1 MKYQHQRR
9 KYNNRKII
17 SFFII
22 IIIIIICNIIPYGRS
37 TLTVKEMNKE
47 IAYKRKLVNKIQ
59 DRHTRTLT
67 KDELKKKRRENI
79 SW

>member
-17 SFFII
+17 SFFI

-59 DRHTRTLT
+59 DRVEQTC
-67 KDELKKKRRENI
+67 KCI
-79 SW
+79 